1 MIMKKSKDIL
11 NKAIETLAKTQVPP
25 GPSQELVDATITKLT
40 KASGALQD
48 KMEKIK
54 RVDRIRISK
63 SLIKIA
69 AAAVI
74 LIASGY
80 AIARLS
86 APKSPDIEQLQTAL
100 EPAIRR
106 KVLED
111 MQRYW
116 QVALSSN
123 YVQLK
128 DVLQQQYRR
137 DLSQFAIETLAASNA
152 VTNQRLEQLI
162 ESINTAQMQDR
173 RWFTSALEQ
182 IELNRLRDKT
192 QLSDGLETLAVLTA
206 DELTRTKEDMVQLL
220 SYTQPRSLVP
230 NEFRNSNNTN
240 ERSKQ

>member
-1 MIMKKSKDIL
+1 MKKPKDIL
-11 NKAIETLAKTQVPP
+11 TKAIKALAKTQVPP
-25 GPSQELVDATITKLT
+25 GPPQELTDATVAKLAKDASIFQEEAKTIKIT
-40 KASGALQD
+40 
-48 KMEKIK
+48 
-54 RVDRIRISK
+54 DRIK
-63 SLIKIA
+63 MLKGLIKIA

-80 AIARLS
+80 AIGLLS
-86 APKSPDIEQLQTAL
+86 APKTPDIEQLKAAL
-100 EPAIRR
+100 EPAIRQ

-116 QVALSSN
+116 QVAMASN
-123 YVQLK
+123 YAQLK
-128 DVLQQQYRR
+128 DELQQQYRR
-137 DLSQFAIETLAASNA
+137 DLSQFAIETLAATNA

-162 ESINTAQMQDR
+162 ESINTAKMQDR
-173 RWFTSALEQ
+173 RWFWAALEQ

-192 QLSDGLETLAVLTA
+192 QLSDGLESLAVLTA

-220 SYTQPRSLVP
+220 SYTQPSSLVP